1 MNFNEK
7 QSKKIY
13 EFIMRYNSEEEFK
26 NNIQNLYD
34 NEISKLSILH
44 IYALEEILRYGTKSV
59 FNKFIE
65 SKGAHTED
73 QAVDLFDGFIKLL
86 NDDPNF
92 KQYKMEQLKNSPE
105 TLSAIEMLAFQLIS
119 TTKSQKKQM
128 HEEMT
133 DELEYDP
140 LNPILYSTDKQIRE
154 TLENLFFGEFI
165 HQMLELPNMKPIK
178 VRQKQNGMIANVDK
192 PLIIEKI
199 RGVVFAQ
206 GSMSQFKQAV
216 DNRYLKV
223 KMDVLLGKGQEAFEQ
238 YLKYNT
244 NISSNEILGMQKD
257 NSEEEVYKFFEDVIK
272 KRKRKNLDY
281 FFDTISKEQGK
292 QPKK

>member
-7 QSKKIY
+7 QSKEIY
-13 EFIMRYNSEEEFK
+13 EFIMKYNSKEEFK
-26 NNIQNLYD
+26 NNVQNLYEK
-34 NEISKLSILH
+34 EISKLSILH
-44 IYALEEILRYGTKSV
+44 IYALEEILRYGAKGI

-65 SKGAHTED
+65 SKGAHAEE

-92 KQYKMEQLKNSPE
+92 KQYKMEQLKSSPE

-119 TTKSQKKQM
+119 TTETQKEQM

-140 LNPILYSTDKQIRE
+140 FNPILYSTDKQIRE

-165 HQMLELPNMKPIK
+165 HQMLELPAMKPIK
-178 VRQKQNGMIANVDK
+178 VRQKENGRIANIDK

-199 RGVVFAQ
+199 KGVVLTQ
-206 GSMSQFKQAV
+206 GSLSQFKQAI
-216 DNRYLKV
+216 DNRYVKV
-223 KMDVLLGKGQEAFEQ
+223 KMDLLMGKGEEAFEQ

-244 NISSNEILGMQKD
+244 NISSYEILGIKKD
-257 NSEEEVYKFFEDVIK
+257 NTAEDMY
-272 KRKRKNLDY
+272 NY
-281 FFDTISKEQGK
+281 FMDMINKQKEQGK
-292 QPKK
+292 RTKK

>member
-7 QSKKIY
+7 QSKEIY

-44 IYALEEILRYGTKSV
+44 IYALEEILRYGTKGV

-165 HQMLELPNMKPIK
+165 HQMLELPTMKPIK
-178 VRQKQNGMIANVDK
+178 VRQKENGRIANIDK

-199 RGVVFAQ
+199 KKVVLTE
-206 GSMSQFKQAV
+206 GSLSQFKQAI
-216 DNRYLKV
+216 DNRYVKV
-223 KMDVLLGKGQEAFEQ
+223 KMAILMGKGEEAFEQ

-244 NISSNEILGMQKD
+244 NISSYEILGIKKD
-257 NSEEEVYKFFEDVIK
+257 NTAEDMY
-272 KRKRKNLDY
+272 NY
-281 FFDTISKEQGK
+281 FMDMINKQKEQGK
-292 QPKK
+292 KPKK

>member
-7 QSKKIY
+7 QSNEIY

-34 NEISKLSILH
+34 NEISKLSILY
-44 IYALEEILRYGTKSV
+44 IYALEEILRYGTKGV

-65 SKGAHTED
+65 SKGAYTED

-86 NDDPNF
+86 NNDLNF

-105 TLSAIEMLAFQLIS
+105 TLSAIEMLTFQLIS
-119 TTKSQKKQM
+119 STQSQKEQM

-165 HQMLELPNMKPIK
+165 HQMLELPAMKPIK
-178 VRQKQNGMIANVDK
+178 VRQKELGMIANVDK
-192 PLIIEKI
+192 PFIIEKI
-199 RGVVFAQ
+199 REVVFTQ
-206 GSMSQFKQAV
+206 GSMSQFKQAI
-216 DNRYLKV
+216 DNRYVKG
-223 KMDVLLGKGQEAFEQ
+223 KMDLLMGKGEDVFEQ

-244 NISSNEILGMQKD
+244 NISSYEILGIKKD
-257 NSEEEVYKFFEDVIK
+257 NTAEDMY
-272 KRKRKNLDY
+272 NY
-281 FFDTISKEQGK
+281 FMDMINKQKEQGK
-292 QPKK
+292 KPKK

>member
-7 QSKKIY
+7 QSKEIY

-44 IYALEEILRYGTKSV
+44 IYALEEILRYGTKGV

-65 SKGAHTED
+65 SKGAHTEE

-86 NDDPNF
+86 NDDQNF

-119 TTKSQKKQM
+119 NTQSQKGQM

-165 HQMLELPNMKPIK
+165 HQMLELPAMKPIK
-178 VRQKQNGMIANVDK
+178 VRQKENGRIANIDK
-192 PLIIEKI
+192 SLIIEKI
-199 RGVVFAQ
+199 KGVVLTE
-206 GSMSQFKQAV
+206 GSLSQLKQAI
-216 DNRYLKV
+216 DNRYVKV
-223 KMDVLLGKGQEAFEQ
+223 KMAILMGKGEEAFEQ
-238 YLKYNT
+238 YSKYNT
-244 NISSNEILGMQKD
+244 NISSYEILGIKKD
-257 NSEEEVYKFFEDVIK
+257 NTAEDMY
-272 KRKRKNLDY
+272 NY
-281 FFDTISKEQGK
+281 FMDMINKQKEQGK
-292 QPKK
+292 KPKK